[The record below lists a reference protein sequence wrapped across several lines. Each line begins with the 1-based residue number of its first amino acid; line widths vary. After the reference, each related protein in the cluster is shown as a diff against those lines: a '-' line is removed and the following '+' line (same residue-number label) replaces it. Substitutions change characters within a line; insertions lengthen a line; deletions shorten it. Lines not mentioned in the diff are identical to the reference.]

1 MEKTIEEKYNKLVE
15 QRRIARAKWAKNNKT
30 HLSKNSAK
38 YYEKNKEQ
46 VLAKMRER
54 YHNNKNKLN
63 ENIVAPIQ

>member
-30 HLSKNSAK
+30 YLTENSAK

-54 YHNNKNKLN
+54 YHNNKKKV
-63 ENIVAPIQ
+63 EVTIKEEQ